1 VRTGIEPAQ
10 TGNRLC
16 LRSAHGN
23 GINLARRRHRLGGLR
38 RSCAP
43 FHAFNR
49 GRPRAARYTAQHFR
63 SSSARHHTLLHVFSR
78 QGYAAG
84 QRSASIGKLAGGRRA
99 AVGFVEDG
107 GLEECAGLVA
117 DDDRT
122 CSALRAL
129 GGISSGLSAVVADF
143 LCATQR
149 RQTRDAMG
157 KARNRA

>member
-1 VRTGIEPAQ
+1 VRRFTHSTVAD
-10 TGNRLC
+10 
-16 LRSAHGN
+16 
-23 GINLARRRHRLGGLR
+23 LARPATQH
-38 RSCAP
+38 STSDP
-43 FHAFNR
+43 
-49 GRPRAARYTAQHFR
+49 AARATTPCCMCFR
-63 SSSARHHTLLHVFSR
+63 GEGTPRDSQLS
-78 QGYAAG
+78 
-84 QRSASIGKLAGGRRA
+84 RSASIGKLAGGRRA

-122 CSALRAL
+122 CSALCAL